1 MINSPILD
9 TIISLVVIY
18 FLLSNLVIV
27 LNEIVMHWLESR
39 AKFLQKSLNS
49 VFNDN
54 KLNKNFTLLLYDN
67 PNIDV
72 LKRTLKKQPHYISAE
87 NFCAALVDVISKEAI
102 KTTFEQDAI
111 TKKFNVIETGLNLTP
126 MEKFAEGVES
136 LNHSDLKE
144 LLRSFITNSYNA
156 EKKEYDFSLLNQVI
170 INWYNSYMDRVS
182 GWFKSARKPLTFL
195 LSVVVAIILNVD
207 SMGLVKNLITNKTLR
222 DKLVEKAYSIA
233 EHETN
238 EDYKKAVIN
247 RVDTVKIN
255 QLKKAKAEQD
265 SIIRYAIYKNLE
277 PDYSIIRKINID
289 LKKQEILLKYS
300 DSSNMADSSQYNSNK
315 PVLLDNNL
323 RNTLNEIEELNL
335 PIGWKKIDCDNC
347 STTVKIHLFLN
358 ENKHFFTFQT
368 YFGWLIT
375 SFALMLGAPFW
386 FEVIK
391 KLVNIRSSG
400 KNPAETIKK

>member
-39 AKFLQKSLNS
+39 AKFLQTSLNS

-111 TKKFNVIETGLNLTP
+111 TKKFHVIETGLNLTP

-144 LLRSFITNSYNA
+144 LLRSFITSSYNA

-195 LSVVVAIILNVD
+195 LSLMVAIILNVD
-207 SMGLVKNLITNKTLR
+207 SIGLVKNLADNKVLR
-222 DKLVEKAYSIA
+222 DKLVGEAYRIA
-233 EHETN
+233 EYETIQ
-238 EDYKKAVIN
+238 DYNKAEIYK
-247 RVDTVKIN
+247 VDTVYIN
-255 QLKKAKAEQD
+255 KLKKAKAEQD
-265 SIIRYAIYKNLE
+265 SIIRYAIDKNLE

-289 LKKQEILLKYS
+289 LKKQEILLHYIGS
-300 DSSNMADSSQYNSNK
+300 NNNDSSKYQTVQ
-315 PVLLDNNL
+315 PILLENNL

-335 PIGWKKIDCDNC
+335 PIGWKKIDCDEC
-347 STTVKIHLFLN
+347 SATVKIHLFLN
-358 ENKHFFTFQT
+358 ENQHFFTFQT